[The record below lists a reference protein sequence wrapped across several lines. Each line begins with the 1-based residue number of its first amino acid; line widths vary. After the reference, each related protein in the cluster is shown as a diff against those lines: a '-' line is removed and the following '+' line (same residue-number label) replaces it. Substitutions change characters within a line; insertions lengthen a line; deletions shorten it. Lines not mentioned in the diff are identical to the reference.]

1 MLCPEDEP
9 PKLGEMAEKPELDYY
24 EVLQI
29 SPNADPDT
37 VHRVYR
43 LLAQRFHPD
52 NQSTGDAER
61 FRALTEAYH
70 VLGDPERRA
79 QYDVH
84 RPERQQE
91 RAHLLSETLRAQN
104 DVESEQL
111 LRLTVLELLYA
122 QRRTEPRQPGVY
134 FGDLEGLVGRPREHL
149 EFTMWYLTQKRF
161 IDRTDGSQLLIT
173 ADGVDHLEQSQSVR
187 QHVRRLTAAR
197 SPVAV

>member
-1 MLCPEDEP
+1 MPENP
-9 PKLGEMAEKPELDYY
+9 AADYY

-52 NQSTGDAER
+52 NQATGDAEQ
-61 FRALTEAYH
+61 FRVLMKAYR

-91 RAHLLSETLRAQN
+91 RAQLISEALRAQN

-122 QRRTEPRQPGVY
+122 RRRNDSNAPGVY
-134 FGDLEGLVGRPREHL
+134 FADLEGLVGRPREHL
-149 EFTMWYLTQKRF
+149 EFTMWYLAQKRF
-161 IDRTDGSQLLIT
+161 IDRTDGSQVMIT
-173 ADGVDHLEQSQSVR
+173 ADGVDHLEQNGAVR
-187 QHVRRLTAAR
+187 QQVLRLTAAEV
-197 SPVAV
+197 PAAVGT